1 MVSGT
6 LPLLSVAFF
15 GGSGEVFGMNGL
27 SRNFWRGGRFF
38 RMLRRQL
45 LCLTVLV
52 ALGPVDA
59 EVETEALKRILFF
72 GDSLTAGYGVDPSQ
86 AYPARVQEKIDQ
98 AGLPA
103 EVQVGA
109 VSGDTSAGG
118 LRRID
123 WMLRQPVDIFVLA
136 LGANDGLRGIDPA
149 VTADNL
155 QSILDRVRAKYPGAR
170 LVVAGMRLPP
180 SLGSSYIAEFQGIY
194 PELAAA
200 NDAVLIPYLL
210 EGVGGVVSLNLP
222 DRIHPNAAGHER
234 VAENVWQV
242 LAPILDDGA

>member
-1 MVSGT
+1 MV
-6 LPLLSVAFF
+6 PLLWVA
-15 GGSGEVFGMNGL
+15 
-27 SRNFWRGGRFF
+27 FWRGTGEVSLMGEANRNFSTVFCLF
-38 RMLRRQL
+38 RMLRFQL
-45 LCLTVLV
+45 LCLTVLM
-52 ALGPVDA
+52 AWGAADA
-59 EVETEALKRILFF
+59 EVEAQVPERILFF
-72 GDSLTAGYGVDPSQ
+72 GDSLTAGYGIDPSQ

-103 EVQVGA
+103 VVQVGA

-155 QSILDRVRAKYPGAR
+155 QAILDRVRAKYPGAR
-170 LVVAGMRLPP
+170 LVVAGMQLPP
-180 SLGSSYIAEFQGIY
+180 SLGSSYIEEFQAIY

-234 VAENVWQV
+234 VAENVWQL
-242 LAPILDDGA
+242 LASILEDGA